1 MKLLFDQNLSP
12 FLPDSLQDIFPESSH
27 VFRIGLDR
35 AVDLEIW
42 ELARKQS
49 FTIVSRDSDFSDLS
63 QVLGFPPK
71 VLWIRRGNC
80 STQEIEELLRTNRD
94 TVNELGDNPDAGLLE
109 LY

>member
-1 MKLLFDQNLSP
+1 MRLLFDQNLSP
-12 FLPDSLQDIFPESSH
+12 LLAANLQDIFPESSH
-27 VFRIGLDR
+27 IFQIGLDR

-42 ELARKQS
+42 EFSRKEN

-63 QVLGFPPK
+63 QVMGFPPK

-80 STQEIEELLRTNRD
+80 STHEIEELLRTNLD
-94 TVNELGDNPDAGLLE
+94 AVTGLGSNDEAGLLE